1 MKIVRNSIIPF
12 KGFKAVMLFN
22 IVFVRKDSNFF
33 AQEYS
38 HESIHVEQA
47 KELLW
52 IPFYLWYLIE
62 FLIRIIQYRS
72 LRKAYKNISFE
83 REAYQNQNAL
93 GYLQRRRKYTFLRYL
108 KQ

>member
-1 MKIVRNSIIPF
+1 MKIVRNPIIPF

-22 IVFVRKDSNFF
+22 IVFVRNGSNFF
-33 AQEYS
+33 AQDYS

-47 KELLW
+47 KELFW

-62 FLIRIIQYRS
+62 YLIRLVKYRS

-93 GYLQRRRKYTFLRYL
+93 GYLQRRCRYAFLSYL